1 MKNRTNRLLI
11 DIGAIKNNI
20 KSLKALIGDSEFYAV
35 IKADAYGLGA
45 YEISQEIEDQV
56 DGFCVSSIDEALE
69 LRRAGIKKEV
79 LNLGFTQESELEEAV
94 DNEVSIAL
102 YDYKL
107 ALLFNELL
115 DSINGKLKVH
125 IKLDTGHGRLGFRD
139 IPSSIDEIEKISKL
153 DNLEIAGIFSH
164 FSTADEEDVNYTIF
178 QKNTFDSMIARLEE
192 RSINLGKK
200 HLSNDAG
207 FIKHGIK
214 YDLVRSG
221 ISMYGCYPSDVLAKE
236 REVELSKVFSWYSK
250 VSFVKEVEAGTSIS
264 YGRTFIAEKRMKIA
278 TVAVGYADG
287 YRRSFSNK
295 GYVLIK
301 GQEAPVVGRITMDQ
315 TMVDVTDING
325 VTIGDKVTLIGEDEG
340 REISVE
346 MLADWDNTI
355 NYEIMTSISKR
366 VDRIYYKIDKE

>member
-94 DNEVSIAL
+94 DNGVSIAL

-153 DNLEIAGIFSH
+153 DNLEIAGVFSH